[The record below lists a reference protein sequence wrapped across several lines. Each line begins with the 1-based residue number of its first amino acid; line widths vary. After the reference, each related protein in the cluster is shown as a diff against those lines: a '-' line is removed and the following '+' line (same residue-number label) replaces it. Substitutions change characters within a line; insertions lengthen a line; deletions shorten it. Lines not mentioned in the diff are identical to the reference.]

1 MILGGGA
8 GSLMAAS
15 VIKSKSVALIEH
27 NGDIGAKI
35 KISGG
40 GRCNI
45 TNRYLGWTNYLGEK
59 SFVQSVIERFTNK
72 DLLKFFKEKGLKP
85 VLRKENQFFCPHS
98 SDDILG
104 IFKKELKNISVFL
117 KYEILDVEKVEDFF
131 IVRCDK
137 ESFKAKFV
145 LVATGG
151 ISYKKL
157 GASDIG
163 YKIAQK
169 FGHSIVPL
177 KPALVG
183 FTVQKDEFWFKN
195 LSGISFRARV
205 KTAKKEIRGDIL
217 FAHRGISGP
226 AMLNASLYWD
236 RGKISVDFLDDKKL
250 EELLRYKNR
259 QLISQLPL
267 PKRFVKE
274 FLYRFGLIDKPVK
287 NLGKKEIEILKLL
300 ESYEFAPAGT
310 FGFERAEVTK
320 GGISTDE
327 IDPLNMESK
336 KVKNLFFAGEVL
348 NVTGELGGY
357 NFQWAFSSGYI
368 AGKYIDEC
376 P

>member
-1 MILGGGA
+1 MGGGA